1 MNQEEIDKHLEYRR
15 LWLIFNPDVKM
26 YYPKLS
32 TELGYNEW
40 VYLEDNFQI
49 KIDLKYLIIK
59 ESFNVKK

>member
-1 MNQEEIDKHLEYRR
+1 
-15 LWLIFNPDVKM
+15 M